1 LGAEEGLAPALLL
14 GRVLSADRSFFQRVK
29 EARAV
34 EGQLVLVL
42 GTGTEVRL
50 GTADDLPL
58 KLAVARRV
66 LDQVEASPE
75 YVDVSV
81 SERAVVK

>member
-1 LGAEEGLAPALLL
+1 LL
-14 GRVLSADRSFFQRVK
+14 GRVLSADGSFFQRVK

-50 GTADDLPL
+50 GTADDLAL
-58 KLAVARRV
+58 KLAVAGRV
-66 LDQVEASPE
+66 LDQMEAYPQ